1 MTNKTTEGSLEVAKV
16 SVMQCLRNMQAGT
29 VAGIGM
35 MIIKCFGFAMVVVKF
50 RTGNWWVAQL
60 E

>member
-50 RTGNWWVAQL
+50 RTGNW
-60 E
+60 